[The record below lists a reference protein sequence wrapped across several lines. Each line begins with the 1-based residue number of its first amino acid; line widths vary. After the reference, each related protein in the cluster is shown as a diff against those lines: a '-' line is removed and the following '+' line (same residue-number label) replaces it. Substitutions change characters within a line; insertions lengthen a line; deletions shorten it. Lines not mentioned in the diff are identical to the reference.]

1 MRRDRRLGYE
11 IEWGAMAGCM
21 GLGGDVRLPKEV
33 EVEVE
38 VEVEKMGEVEV
49 ECDEASR
56 K

>member
-1 MRRDRRLGYE
+1 
-11 IEWGAMAGCM
+11 M

-38 VEVEKMGEVEV
+38 VEVEKMGEAEV